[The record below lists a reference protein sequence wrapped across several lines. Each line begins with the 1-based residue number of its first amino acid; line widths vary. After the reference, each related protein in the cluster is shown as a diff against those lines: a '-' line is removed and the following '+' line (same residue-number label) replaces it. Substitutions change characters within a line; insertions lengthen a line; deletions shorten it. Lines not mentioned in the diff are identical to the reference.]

1 MTVTDIRKL
10 TKDEAIR
17 FGGTQMA
24 IYREFQDAKYSYS
37 IWFQERMISRVIF
50 KVMMEQMALMAL
62 MAQKSLMT

>member
-24 IYREFQDAKYSYS
+24 IYRELQDAKSS
-37 IWFQERMISRVIF
+37 H
-50 KVMMEQMALMAL
+50 
-62 MAQKSLMT
+62 TN